1 MRNLLGKA
9 LTALAF
15 TAIAALGADSSFGT
29 WKLNPEKSKYTP
41 EPMPVKNLTITREAA
56 DGGGVKV
63 TITGEQ
69 ADGTPINATYTARYD
84 GVDVRVTGNTPYD
97 IIAIKQGNANTFT
110 DERKKTGAPYKAT
123 GRTAISD
130 GGKVMTTTTK
140 GTNADGK
147 QFNSVFV
154 FEKQQ

>member
-1 MRNLLGKA
+1 MRHLLGKA
-9 LTALAF
+9 VITFAF
-15 TAIAALGADSSFGT
+15 AAIASFGADNSFGI

-41 EPMPVKNLTITREAA
+41 EPMPVKNLTVTREAA

-84 GVDVRVTGNTPYD
+84 GIDVWVTGNTPYN
-97 IIAIKQGNANTFT
+97 IVALKQRNANTFT
-110 DERKKTGAPYKAT
+110 DERKKSSGPYKAS

-130 GGKVMTTTTK
+130 SGKIMTTTTK

-147 QFNSVFV
+147 QFTSVFV